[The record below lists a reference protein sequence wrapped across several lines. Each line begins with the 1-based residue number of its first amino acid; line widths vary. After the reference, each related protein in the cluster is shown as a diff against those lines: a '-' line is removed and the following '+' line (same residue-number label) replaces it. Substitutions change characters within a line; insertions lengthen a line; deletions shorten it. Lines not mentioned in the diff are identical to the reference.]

1 MLLQASQLRNIAK
14 VATAATI
21 CTLFSINS
29 QASCMTMPSAP
40 PGVPPIEAELMQK
53 IKKKKY
59 LQHDKTGDASS
70 SVAGV
75 PSKLRILAVD
85 LPAFK
90 SMIDRPCSVDN
101 SVVFPDGV
109 VKKKVRQH
117 TLISTPIPSPTP
129 SPPPLSPHP
138 EEQERQYHIN
148 ATDIFRSV
156 LHEVWRACRGS

>member
-1 MLLQASQLRNIAK
+1 
-14 VATAATI
+14 
-21 CTLFSINS
+21 
-29 QASCMTMPSAP
+29 MPSAP
-40 PGVPPIEAELMQK
+40 PAVPPVEAELMQK

-59 LQHDKTGDASS
+59 LQHDKTGDTS

-109 VKKKVRQH
+109 VKKKVRRAKVWHH
-117 TLISTPIPSPTP
+117 TVFHSHPI
-129 SPPPLSPHP
+129 SPPPSLPPP

-148 ATDIFRSV
+148 PTDIFRSV

>member
-1 MLLQASQLRNIAK
+1 
-14 VATAATI
+14 
-21 CTLFSINS
+21 
-29 QASCMTMPSAP
+29 
-40 PGVPPIEAELMQK
+40 MQK

-109 VKKKVRQH
+109 VKKKVRRAKVWHH
-117 TLISTPIPSPTP
+117 TVFHSHPLSHPI
-129 SPPPLSPHP
+129 SPPSLPPP
-138 EEQERQYHIN
+138 RKEQERQYHIN
-148 ATDIFRSV
+148 PTDIFRSV

>member
-1 MLLQASQLRNIAK
+1 
-14 VATAATI
+14 
-21 CTLFSINS
+21 
-29 QASCMTMPSAP
+29 
-40 PGVPPIEAELMQK
+40 MQK

-109 VKKKVRQH
+109 VKKKVRRAKVWHH
-117 TLISTPIPSPTP
+117 TVFHSHPLSHPI
-129 SPPPLSPHP
+129 SPPSLLPPRK
-138 EEQERQYHIN
+138 EQERQYHIN
-148 ATDIFRSV
+148 PTDIFRSV